1 MSHDGRLSPALP
13 GRALDQAALAARF
26 GAEATALVMEMA
38 SSADPLADAAI
49 AALNSGQA
57 GHPAILQAGLREGR
71 ASLSNPPEAIDAL
84 LRQAESMPPWVDPER
99 IRRGGEAYLSIGALW
114 TSISL
119 GPGSLAHTYSSPAIA
134 SVLMATGNLDAQS
147 PRRLLETAV
156 WQQQTLRP
164 GGLVAGAPGYI
175 HTLQVRILHA
185 RVRVGLLA
193 RGWDTTQRGM
203 PISQLDMLRTWL
215 DFTYVPF
222 NALEKIGIEFDAD
235 EFRDLY
241 HVWQLVAHLLGIE
254 DRYYRRVTD
263 QASGAEMLALIDA
276 AAGEPDQAA
285 ATLTAKMLDAA
296 AQRLGPA
303 LGMPADA
310 AVGLMHA
317 FCRLFHGD
325 DFADKLEVQ
334 RNWWSGLMPV
344 FANSNRYQ
352 RLLERSDPEVRQG
365 KIAATLAAFD
375 QQIAA
380 LKGETTY
387 QHNLSAYSGAGMP
400 RTLAGA

>member
-13 GRALDQAALAARF
+13 GRAIDQAALAARC

-38 SSADPLADAAI
+38 ASADPLADAAI

-71 ASLSNPPEAIDAL
+71 ACLSSPPEAIDAL
-84 LRQAESMPPWVDPER
+84 LRQAESIPPWVDPER
-99 IRRGGEAYLSIGALW
+99 IRRGAEAYLSIGALW

-164 GGLVAGAPGYI
+164 GGLAAGAPGYI

-325 DFADKLEVQ
+325 DFADKLGVQ

>member
-13 GRALDQAALAARF
+13 GRAIDQGALAARF

-38 SSADPLADAAI
+38 ASADPLADAAI

-71 ASLSNPPEAIDAL
+71 ASLSDSPEAIDAL
-84 LRQAESMPPWVDPER
+84 LRQAESIPPWVDPER
-99 IRRGGEAYLSIGALW
+99 IRRGAETYLSIGALW

-164 GGLVAGAPGYI
+164 GGLAAGAPGYI

-185 RVRVGLLA
+185 RVRAGLLA

-222 NALEKIGIEFDAD
+222 NALEKIGIEYDAA

-254 DRYYRRVTD
+254 ERYYRRMTD

-285 ATLTAKMLDAA
+285 VTLTAKMLDAA

-325 DFADKLEVQ
+325 DFADKLGVQ

-352 RLLERSDPEVRQG
+352 RLLERSDPEVRQR
-365 KIAATLAAFD
+365 KINATLAAFD

-380 LKGETTY
+380 LEGETTY

-400 RTLAGA
+400 KTLAGA

>member
-13 GRALDQAALAARF
+13 GRAIDPAALAARF

-38 SSADPLADAAI
+38 ASADPLADAAI

-71 ASLSNPPEAIDAL
+71 ASLSGPPEAIDAL
-84 LRQAESMPPWVDPER
+84 LRQAESIPPWVDPER
-99 IRRGGEAYLSIGALW
+99 IRRGAEAYLSIGALW

-164 GGLVAGAPGYI
+164 GGLAAGAPGYI

-185 RVRVGLLA
+185 RVRAGLLA

-254 DRYYRRVTD
+254 DRYYRLVTD

-325 DFADKLEVQ
+325 DFADKLGVQ

-352 RLLERSDPEVRQG
+352 RLLERSDPEVRQR

-380 LKGETTY
+380 LEGETTY

-400 RTLAGA
+400 RTIAGA